1 MNLKKPKFW
10 DLKKPNFYAY
20 LLLPIAFML
29 KMLILVNKIK
39 PKINKSK
46 IKTICIGNIYIGGT
60 GKTSLS
66 IRINDLLNK
75 RKIKSCFVK
84 KFYKNQI
91 DEQKLLNNRGKLF
104 LSSKRKDA
112 INQAQNENYEIAI
125 LDDGLQDYSMD
136 YDVSVVCFNNLNWI
150 GNGLTIPAGPLRE
163 DIGNLKRYQNV
174 FLNGNLENLEDIK
187 KYILNINSKIDIYIG
202 RYEAININEFN
213 IQNNYLVFSGIGN
226 HKTFISMIKGYG
238 LNVCKD
244 IEFPDHY
251 SYTSNDI
258 EQILKQ
264 ANEMNYKI
272 ITTEKDYLR
281 LEKNKI
287 DEIKYI
293 KTELNI
299 INEDKLIDNIMKY
312 NETN

>member
-136 YDVSVVCFNNLNWI
+136 YDVSFVCFNNLNWI

-299 INEDKLIDNIMKY
+299 INENKLIDNIIKY